1 MKRLLLLVSLLA
13 LVLLPIGCADMGSM
27 IQDTIEEALAGLRA
41 DYTIEVS
48 GTEGLNFTGRY
59 VVVDAAYDPD
69 TYVVFSS
76 DPYDVLGS
84 VSEQYTV
91 EDAISVGAMFQKLSV
106 NGTLEVTIWRGVEL
120 VDSASTTEPF
130 GAVLVTAVKED

>member
-1 MKRLLLLVSLLA
+1 MKRLLLFISILA
-13 LVLLPIGCADMGSM
+13 LVLLPIGCGNIGSM

-41 DYTIEVS
+41 DYTIDIG

-59 VVVDAAYDPD
+59 VVADAAYDPD

-76 DPYDVLGS
+76 DPYDVSGS
-84 VSEQYTV
+84 VSEQYVV

-106 NGTLEVTIWRGVEL
+106 NGTLEVNIWRDGEL